1 MWARV
6 AEKHHF
12 SSSDAFK
19 HINLSTAAPF
29 LKIVLRFTDGGCL
42 LNLLKMGYLAKT
54 DNLKA
59 TGSPLVMQKNG
70 KPHGKACLEHKS
82 VWTPTF
88 NPQVNANG
96 QILP

>member
-29 LKIVLRFTDGGCL
+29 LKIVLRFTDGGYL
-42 LNLLKMGYLAKT
+42 LNLLKLGYLAKADSLT
-54 DNLKA
+54 A
-59 TGSPLVMQKNG
+59 VGFPLAMQKNR
-70 KPHGKACLEHKS
+70 KPHGKACLAH
-82 VWTPTF
+82 VGLNTHF
-88 NPQVNANG
+88 
-96 QILP
+96 